1 MVSCL
6 QPNAR
11 LTGVFIGAAS
21 VCTLWLATATLATA
35 QTTPQTTPQTAP
47 VSPQAAAL
55 MDGREVRGQLTPR
68 RYTTLA
74 AEIPAKV
81 LSIQPQEGGAFKA
94 GQTLVAFDCA
104 MYQSQ
109 LDKAKATVMATS
121 ITLEANQEMIK
132 HAAIGKVEL
141 QVSEAE
147 VLKAQAEAKS
157 AETVVSKCKVIAP
170 FNGRVADQKVREEQF
185 VQTGQALLEVI
196 DDSVLELEFIAPSSW
211 LPNLRSKGAVRVRVD
226 ETSKTYSARV
236 ARLSARVDPVSQSIK
251 VVAVIEGRPAELMA
265 GMSGRISLAQ

>member
-1 MVSCL
+1 MVSHR
-6 QPNAR
+6 QPQAR
-11 LTGVFIGAAS
+11 LTGFFIGAALGLFS
-21 VCTLWLATATLATA
+21 CAQLSA
-35 QTTPQTTPQTAP
+35 QTNTPPAASVP
-47 VSPQAAAL
+47 NQAASVPAAL
-55 MDGREVRGQLTPR
+55 MDAREVRGQLSPR

-81 LSIQPQEGGAFKA
+81 LRIQPQEGGSFEA

-109 LDKAKATVMATS
+109 HDKAKATVMATS
-121 ITLEANQEMIK
+121 ILLEANQEMIK

-170 FNGRVADQKVREEQF
+170 FNGRVAEQKVREEQF
-185 VQTGQALLEVI
+185 VQTGQALLEII

-211 LPNLRSKGAVRVRVD
+211 LPSLRSKSAVRVRVD
-226 ETSKTYSARV
+226 ETGKTYSARV
-236 ARLSARVDPVSQSIK
+236 VRLGARVDPVSQSIK
-251 VVAVIEGRPAELMA
+251 VVAVIEGRPVELMA
-265 GMSGRISLAQ
+265 GMSGRIFLGH